1 MYVLLETVFPE
12 NCFPEILWEV
22 KYIVTSYLIKQK
34 SREIENQTKGLNAA
48 GYVVKL
54 S

>member
-1 MYVLLETVFPE
+1 MYVLLETDFPE

-22 KYIVTSYLIKQK
+22 KYTVTNYLMKEK
-34 SREIENQTKGLNAA
+34 SREIENQTKGLNTA
-48 GYVVKL
+48 GVVVKL